1 MFGLFKKKPPETHM
15 RKGVEID
22 EMRESVFGFLLKIKD
37 EGDGIRNVRII
48 NDVNDIN
55 FQYRGLEIC
64 APSFHNVSSLALR
77 VTIPEANILRSTDVS
92 EKARLY
98 RCIDHICFNAPG
110 SRARYDLETG
120 ELVVGI
126 ESAGFE
132 EQFRADTLID
142 IALYMLENAVHEAKT
157 YLGLPTT
164 KPEPVQ
170 VDQWDGGYHFGEG
183 IRTYPSARDAFAAY
197 MIKHSDCQEV
207 SRDEQSILL
216 QSGPI
221 QYDVRG
227 FGWPNAYMVTT
238 ATRGFKH
245 IYHDD
250 ERYVR
255 VQERL
260 NQPIVNPERPDE
272 EGRSFRSARSS
283 TILYFQ
289 PDGTFVIGQY
299 GFGNIRTDENKEAF
313 RRVDAAH
320 TADVYYMTYLADELP
335 EELYSDDANRPN

>member
-1 MFGLFKKKPPETHM
+1 MFGLFKKKAPEIHM
-15 RKGVEID
+15 RKSAEIG
-22 EMRESVFGFLLKIKD
+22 EMRESVLGFLFKIKD
-37 EGDGIRNVRII
+37 RDADLKDIRLI
-48 NDVNDIN
+48 NRSNDISFN
-55 FQYRGLEIC
+55 YHGLSIS
-64 APSFHNVSSLALR
+64 APSYQNTLDLSLT
-77 VTIPEANILRSTDVS
+77 VTIPEANILHTSDVN

-98 RCIDHICFNAPG
+98 RCIDHVCFNAPG

-132 EQFRADTLID
+132 EQFRADTLVD
-142 IALYMLENAVHEAKT
+142 IALYMLENAVHEAKS

-164 KPEPVQ
+164 KPEPTQ

-207 SRDEQSILL
+207 SRDVQSILL

-260 NQPIVNPERPDE
+260 NQPIINPERPEE
-272 EGRSFRSARSS
+272 EGRNFRSARSS

-299 GFGNIRTDENKEAF
+299 GFGNIRTDENGKAF
-313 RRVDAAH
+313 QRVNAAH
-320 TADVYYMTYLADELP
+320 TVDVYYMTYLAEELP
-335 EELYSDDANRPN
+335 GELYSDEQNRPN